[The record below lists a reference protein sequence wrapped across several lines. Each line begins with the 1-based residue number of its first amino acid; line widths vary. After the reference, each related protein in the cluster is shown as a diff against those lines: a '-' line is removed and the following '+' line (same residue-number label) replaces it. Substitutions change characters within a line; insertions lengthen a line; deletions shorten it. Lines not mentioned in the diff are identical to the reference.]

1 MKDRSARI
9 AALNPEQRAV
19 FEAALKAKGL
29 RAFQIDQIPRRPRE
43 DTNLFVTSI
52 DQERL
57 WFIEQL
63 QPGNAAYNIFS
74 ASRIRG
80 PLDAAVMERV
90 VKELIARHEVL
101 RTTFTIVDDEP
112 MQVIN
117 REVDFTLAP
126 VDLQSLPPDQR
137 EPEAMGLVTEDFSRP
152 FDLEKGP
159 LLRVGLIR
167 LAEDDHVLHQNMH
180 HTVTDRWSGAIF
192 EQETGVLYEAFATGK
207 PSPLPPLP
215 IQYADYA
222 AWQRSLT
229 ESEIYRSQAAYWK
242 RRLAGA
248 PLVLEVPT
256 DFPRPPIQ
264 NFRGARV
271 YTRYSKRL
279 LEALRD
285 LSRREGVTMFTLALA
300 AYKAL
305 LYRYTS
311 QETVLVGTTFANRNR
326 PELQHMVGYLLNLI
340 VLSTDVSGNPT
351 FRDLL
356 QRERT
361 TVLEGFANQDLP
373 FGKLVQELRPTQDAS
388 RNPIVQHS
396 LIYLDFPE
404 LTIMETLGLTAKH
417 LDIDNGASRFDMTL
431 AMTETDGG
439 YEVDIEYPTDLY
451 RRERIERMTKHLENI
466 LESVV
471 EDPGLRLSELP
482 LLSDGEERQLLI
494 EWNATNAEYP
504 PDQCIHELFEAEAR
518 RRPDDVALLFEDDWL
533 AYREL
538 NEQANQVGRYLIE
551 AGVENGELVGLF
563 VSRSLRMVVG
573 LLGILKAG
581 GAYVPLDERY
591 PAERLSFMLKD
602 SGVRVLLTE
611 ERLLERLPGYDG
623 RIVYLDAEES
633 KEFSPAKAQSR
644 KVGTTSQDFL
654 GAFAPLR
661 EKTTNE
667 QRAYVIYTSGSTGQ
681 PKGVEVSHRAVVN
694 LFNSMLSKKLLNATD
709 TMLAVTTPS
718 FDIAAAEIYLP
729 LIAGGRVVIASRE
742 VVSDGVQLAKLLANS
757 GATVMQA
764 TPATWRMLIDADWQG
779 DSRLKVFSTGEA
791 LDRPLADQLL
801 ERCAEL
807 WNLYGPS
814 ETAIFSAA
822 VRVSSGTGP
831 VPIGA
836 PIANTRFYVVDQ
848 VGNPV
853 PIGIYGELYIGGS
866 GLAHAYLN
874 RPELTAEK
882 FVPDPFG
889 SEPGARVYRTGDL
902 VRYCEDGNLEFGGR
916 LDHQVKV
923 RGFRIEL
930 GEVEEALSRH
940 DSVRAAV
947 VVAREARPG
956 EQRLIAY
963 VVGNESTPTPGEWR
977 TFLIQRLPEYMIP
990 SLFVGLDELPLL
1002 PNGKVNRQ
1010 ALPVPD
1016 ASRPELRKA
1025 FVVPENPTQARLV
1038 EIWMNVLGLDRVGI
1052 HDDFFELGGDSIL
1065 ATRLVSRVR
1074 RIFEVELQLR
1084 ELFWK
1089 STVFELAAAIEE
1101 LVIQQLEDL
1110 SEEEARQLLQNES

>member
-1 MKDRSARI
+1 MKDLSARI
-9 AALNPEQRAV
+9 TALNAEQRAV

-29 RAFQIDQIPRRPRE
+29 RAPQVDQIPRRPRE
-43 DTNLFVTSI
+43 DTNLFPTSI

-101 RTTFTIVDDEP
+101 RTTFTVVDDEP
-112 MQVIN
+112 MQVIHS
-117 REVDFTLAP
+117 EADLTLAP
-126 VDLQSLPPDQR
+126 IDLQSLPLDQR
-137 EPEAMGLVTEDFSRP
+137 EPEALRLVTEDFSRP

-159 LLRVGLIR
+159 LFRVGLIR

-192 EQETGVLYEAFATGK
+192 EQETGVLYEAFAKGK

-222 AWQRSLT
+222 LWQRSLA
-229 ESEIYRSQAAYWK
+229 ESEVYRKQAAYWK
-242 RRLAGA
+242 RRLADV
-248 PLVLEVPT
+248 PHVLEVPA

-326 PELQHMVGYLLNLI
+326 PELQNIVGYLLNLI
-340 VLSTDVSGNPT
+340 VLSTDLSGNPT
-351 FRDLL
+351 FRELL
-356 QRERT
+356 QRERV

-373 FGKLVQELRPTQDAS
+373 FGKLVQELRPAQDAS

-404 LTIMETLGLTAKH
+404 LNIMETLGLTAKH

-431 AMTETDGG
+431 AMTETEHG

-451 RRERIERMTKHLENI
+451 RRERIERMTRHLENI

-471 EDPGLRLSELP
+471 ADPTQRLSELP
-482 LLSDGEERQLLI
+482 VLSDDERRQLLI
-494 EWNATNAEYP
+494 EWNATNAEYSS
-504 PDQCIHELFEAEAR
+504 DQCIHELFEAEAR
-518 RRPDDVALLFEDDWL
+518 RRPDDEALLFEDDRL
-533 AYREL
+533 TYSEL
-538 NEQANQVGRYLIE
+538 NEQANQVARYLIE
-551 AGVENGELVGLF
+551 AGVENGELIGLF
-563 VSRSLRMVVG
+563 MSRSLRMVVG

-591 PAERLSFMLKD
+591 PAERLSFMLED

-611 ERLLERLPGYDG
+611 ERLLERLPDYDG
-623 RIVYLDAEES
+623 RVVYLDVEES
-633 KEFSPAKAQSR
+633 KEFSPAKAQRR
-644 KVGTTSQDFL
+644 KVGTIPQDFL
-654 GAFAPLR
+654 CAFAPLR
-661 EKTTNE
+661 EKATNE

-694 LFNSMLSKKLLNATD
+694 LFNSMLSNKLLNATD

-742 VVSDGVQLAKLLANS
+742 VVSDGMELAKLLASS

-764 TPATWRMLIDADWQG
+764 TPATWRMLIDAGWQG

-801 ERCAEL
+801 EKCTEL

-822 VRVSSGTGP
+822 VRVTSGTGS
-831 VPIGA
+831 VPIGR
-836 PIANTRFYVVDQ
+836 PLANTRFYLVDQ
-848 VGNPV
+848 FMKPV
-853 PIGIYGELYIGGS
+853 PIGIYGELLIGGA
-866 GLAHAYLN
+866 GLAHGYLG
-874 RPELTAEK
+874 RPDLTAEK
-882 FVPDPFG
+882 FIPDPFG
-889 SEPGARVYRTGDL
+889 SEPGARLYRTGDL
-902 VRYCEDGNLEFGGR
+902 VRYLEDGNLEFGGR

-930 GEVEEALSRH
+930 GEIESALSRH
-940 DSVRAAV
+940 PAVRSAV
-947 VVAREARPG
+947 VTAREARPG

-963 VVGNESTPTPGEWR
+963 VVGNESIPTPGEWR
-977 TFLIQRLPEYMIP
+977 SFLIQCLPEYMIP
-990 SLFVGLDELPLL
+990 SLFVSLEELPLL
-1002 PNGKVNRQ
+1002 PNGKVNLR

-1025 FVVPENPTQARLV
+1025 FAAPENPTQERLV
-1038 EIWMNVLGLDRVGI
+1038 ELWRNVLALNQVGI
-1052 HDDFFELGGDSIL
+1052 HDNFFELGGDSIL

-1074 RIFEVELQLR
+1074 RAFGIELLLR

-1089 STVFELAAAIEE
+1089 PTVFELAAAIEE
-1101 LVIQQLEDL
+1101 LVIEQLANL
-1110 SEEEARQLLQNES
+1110 SEEEAEQLLQNEL